1 MKKSRVIEIFRFL
14 GNIKINKITNKEVRS
29 AVISN
34 HLQMYNIAKQYE
46 EDVKEL
52 QKRLFEGKEEEIQKL
67 NELRE
72 KFNSETNEDVKRDLI
87 KTITSEYKDILNLEM
102 EFNNEASKQLNVDV
116 ELNLKKVKQDDF
128 VETCVEADV
137 DITGRDLISLTD
149 LFE

>member
-1 MKKSRVIEIFRFL
+1 MKKSKVIEIFRFL

-29 AVISN
+29 AVITN

-72 KFNSETNEDVKRDLI
+72 KFNSETNEDIKRDLI

-128 VETCVEADV
+128 VETCIEADV
-137 DITGRDLISLTD
+137 DITGRDLISLTN

>member
-34 HLQMYNIAKQYE
+34 HLQMYNIVKQYE

-52 QKRLFEGKEEEIQKL
+52 QKRFFEGKEEEIQKL

-72 KFNSETNEDVKRDLI
+72 KFNSETNEDIKRDLI

>member
-52 QKRLFEGKEEEIQKL
+52 QKRLFEGKDEEIQKL

>member
-67 NELRE
+67 NELRD
-72 KFNSETNEDVKRDLI
+72 KFNSETNEDIKRDLI

>member
-52 QKRLFEGKEEEIQKL
+52 QKRLFEGKDEEIQKL

-72 KFNSETNEDVKRDLI
+72 KFNSETNEDVKKDLI

-102 EFNNEASKQLNVDV
+102 EFNNEASRQLNTEV

>member
-72 KFNSETNEDVKRDLI
+72 KFNSETNEDVKKDLI

-102 EFNNEASKQLNVDV
+102 EFNNEASRQLNTEV

>member
-52 QKRLFEGKEEEIQKL
+52 QKRLFEGKDEEIQKL

-72 KFNSETNEDVKRDLI
+72 KFNSETNEDVKKNLI

-102 EFNNEASKQLNVDV
+102 EFNNEASRQLNTEV

-128 VETCVEADV
+128 VETCIEANV

>member
-102 EFNNEASKQLNVDV
+102 EFNNEASRQLNTEV

>member
-52 QKRLFEGKEEEIQKL
+52 QKRLFEGKDEEIQKL

-102 EFNNEASKQLNVDV
+102 EFNNEASRQLNTEV

-128 VETCVEADV
+128 VETCIEANV

>member
-46 EDVKEL
+46 EDIKEL

-72 KFNSETNEDVKRDLI
+72 KFNSETNEDIKRDLI

-128 VETCVEADV
+128 VETCIEADV

>member
-72 KFNSETNEDVKRDLI
+72 KFNSETNEDVKKDLI

-128 VETCVEADV
+128 VETCVEANV
-137 DITGRDLISLTD
+137 DITGRDLISLKD

>member
-72 KFNSETNEDVKRDLI
+72 KFNSETNEDIKRDLI

>member
-52 QKRLFEGKEEEIQKL
+52 QKRLFEGKDEEIQKL

-102 EFNNEASKQLNVDV
+102 EFNNEASRQLNTEV

-128 VETCVEADV
+128 VETCIEANV
-137 DITGRDLISLTD
+137 DITGRDLISLKD

>member
-46 EDVKEL
+46 EDIKEL

-72 KFNSETNEDVKRDLI
+72 KFNSETNEDIKKDLI

-128 VETCVEADV
+128 VETCIEADV

>member
-102 EFNNEASKQLNVDV
+102 EFNNEASKQLNVEV

-128 VETCVEADV
+128 VETCIEADV

>member
-29 AVISN
+29 AIISN

>member
-1 MKKSRVIEIFRFL
+1 M
-14 GNIKINKITNKEVRS
+14 
-29 AVISN
+29 
-34 HLQMYNIAKQYE
+34 
-46 EDVKEL
+46 
-52 QKRLFEGKEEEIQKL
+52 
-67 NELRE
+67 RE